1 MPGRQN
7 EFGRSGATPACSTGV
22 ITASFQLGYIFMM
35 DIYINAY
42 IYILFMNL
50 SKQTGQHEHICLK
63 QSGHVWCIWHIVDII
78 KAVKNPKI
86 VFFFG
91 VYDIDHIVLM
101 GGYRK
106 NRFPHYEI
114 LEPFF
119 SAGTAVHCWC

>member
-1 MPGRQN
+1 MH
-7 EFGRSGATPACSTGV
+7 
-22 ITASFQLGYIFMM
+22 
-35 DIYINAY
+35 

-106 NRFPHYEI
+106 KRFPHYEI